1 MFIGRIITKSKNV
14 DTIDFVDVTSD
25 KSSVNGKDGCSIPT
39 LVIGKKN
46 IIDLV
51 GEDNVHYLDKKVANN
66 LYWTFAKTEQR
77 NEYERDLESFN
88 KLLLDKLLHGVE
100 YRYVN
105 IFQRSLSELK
115 KFITFMYS
123 PLDKAVYV
131 NRDMLYIYCKKVV
144 YGVSLTDLN
153 YVGITTEKV
162 LKKIYKQRH
171 NRVIYNDYFLKK
183 SLRKQLNMSK
193 ILVPYLFFLQNS

>member
-14 DTIDFVDVTSD
+14 DTIDFVDITSD

-105 IFQRSLSELK
+105 IFQRSLSDLK
-115 KFITFMYS
+115 KFITFMCS
-123 PLDKAVYV
+123 PLDKAIYV
-131 NRDMLYIYCKKVV
+131 SRDMMYIYCKKVV

>member
-14 DTIDFVDVTSD
+14 DTIDFVDITSD

-105 IFQRSLSELK
+105 IFQRSLSDLK
-115 KFITFMYS
+115 KFITFMRS
-123 PLDKAVYV
+123 PLDKAIYIS
-131 NRDMLYIYCKKVV
+131 RDMMYIYCKKVV

>member
-14 DTIDFVDVTSD
+14 DTIDFVDITSD
-25 KSSVNGKDGCSIPT
+25 KSSINGKDGCSIPT

-46 IIDLV
+46 IIDIV

-105 IFQRSLSELK
+105 IFQRSLSDLK
-115 KFITFMYS
+115 KFITFMRS
-123 PLDKAVYV
+123 PLDKAIYV
-131 NRDMLYIYCKKVV
+131 SRDMMYIYCKKVV

>member
-1 MFIGRIITKSKNV
+1 V
-14 DTIDFVDVTSD
+14 DITSD

-46 IIDLV
+46 IIDIV

-88 KLLLDKLLHGVE
+88 KLLLDKLLYGVE

-105 IFQRSLSELK
+105 IFQRSLSDLK
-115 KFITFMYS
+115 KFITFMCS
-123 PLDKAVYV
+123 PLDKAIYV
-131 NRDMLYIYCKKVV
+131 SRDMMYIYCKKVV

>member
-14 DTIDFVDVTSD
+14 DTIDFVDITSD

-105 IFQRSLSELK
+105 IFQRSLSDLK
-115 KFITFMYS
+115 KFITFMRS
-123 PLDKAVYV
+123 PLDKAIYV
-131 NRDMLYIYCKKVV
+131 SRDMMYIYCKKVV

>member
-14 DTIDFVDVTSD
+14 DTIDFVDITSD

-88 KLLLDKLLHGVE
+88 KLLLNKLLHGVE

-105 IFQRSLSELK
+105 IFQRSLSDLK
-115 KFITFMYS
+115 KFITFMRS
-123 PLDKAVYV
+123 PLDKAIYV
-131 NRDMLYIYCKKVV
+131 SRDIMYIYCKKVV
-144 YGVSLTDLN
+144 YGVSFTDLN

>member
-14 DTIDFVDVTSD
+14 DTIDFVDITSD

-46 IIDLV
+46 IIDIV
-51 GEDNVHYLDKKVANN
+51 GENNVHYLDKKVANN

-105 IFQRSLSELK
+105 IFQRSLSDLK
-115 KFITFMYS
+115 KFITFMLS
-123 PLDKAVYV
+123 PLDKAIYV
-131 NRDMLYIYCKKVV
+131 SRDMMYIYCKKVV